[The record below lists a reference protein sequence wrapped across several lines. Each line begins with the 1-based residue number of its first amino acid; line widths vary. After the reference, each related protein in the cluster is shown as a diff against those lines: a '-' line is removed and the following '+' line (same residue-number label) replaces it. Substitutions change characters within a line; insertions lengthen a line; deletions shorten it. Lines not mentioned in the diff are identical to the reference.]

1 MSLEP
6 DDLLAIGEV
15 VQRSGVPATAL
26 HFYEQLGLIVS
37 TRTAGNQRRY
47 RRHMLRRISLIVVA
61 KRLGIPLTDVYDVF
75 QSLPVDEPPSQ
86 RDWQRVAKLWRA
98 QLDLRRTQL
107 EHLRRELTG
116 CIGCGCL
123 SLKACR
129 LLNPEDALGVDG
141 PGPRRI

>member
-1 MSLEP
+1 
-6 DDLLAIGEV
+6 
-15 VQRSGVPATAL
+15 
-26 HFYEQLGLIVS
+26 
-37 TRTAGNQRRY
+37 
-47 RRHMLRRISLIVVA
+47 
-61 KRLGIPLTDVYDVF
+61 
-75 QSLPVDEPPSQ
+75 VDEPPSQ

-129 LLNPEDALGVDG
+129 LLNPEDALSIDG

>member
-6 DDLLAIGEV
+6 DDLLPIGEV
-15 VQRSGVPATAL
+15 VRRSGVPATAL

-61 KRLGIPLTDVYDVF
+61 KRLGIPLTDVHDVF
-75 QSLPVDEPPSQ
+75 ESLPTDEPPSQ
-86 RDWQRVAKLWRA
+86 HDWQRVAKLWRE

-123 SLKACR
+123 SMKACR
-129 LLNPEDALGVDG
+129 LLNPEDALGTDG

>member
-15 VQRSGVPATAL
+15 VRRTGVPATAL
-26 HFYEQLGLIVS
+26 HFYEQLGLISS

-61 KRLGIPLTDVYDVF
+61 KRLGIPLTDVHEVF
-75 QSLPVDEPPSQ
+75 QSLPADEPPSQ
-86 RDWQRVAKLWRA
+86 RDWQRVAKLWRE
-98 QLDLRRTQL
+98 QLDIRRTQL
-107 EHLRRELTG
+107 EHLRREITG

-129 LLNPEDALGVDG
+129 LLNPEDALAVDG

>member
-15 VQRSGVPATAL
+15 VRRSGVPATAL
-26 HFYEQLGLIVS
+26 HFYEQLGLIAS

-61 KRLGIPLTDVYDVF
+61 KRLGIPLTDVHEVF
-75 QSLPVDEPPSQ
+75 QSLPADEPPSQ

-129 LLNPEDALGVDG
+129 LLNPEDALAIDG

>member
-15 VQRSGVPATAL
+15 SRRTGVPASAL
-26 HFYEQLGLIVS
+26 HFYEQLGLIAS

-61 KRLGIPLTDVYDVF
+61 KRLGIPLGDVQEVF
-75 QSLPVDEPPSQ
+75 VSLPLDHPPSQ
-86 RDWQRVAKLWRA
+86 RDWRRVAKLWRA
-98 QLDLRRTQL
+98 QLEERRTQL
-107 EHLRRELTG
+107 DRLQRELTG

-129 LLNPEDALGVDG
+129 LLNPEDELGTDG